1 MKKRFVIISLLLAII
16 LIAVTGCSAATPAA
30 SSAAASPAA
39 PASSA
44 ASSAAPASSAAASA
58 SSAAASAGEASYKFG
73 KVQIQALSGATCG
86 APAYIAFEKG
96 FFKEEG
102 LDVELVCGTFE
113 TQKAGLSSGNFP
125 VANGDF
131 QFFPSVQ
138 QGLKLRVVGGLHI
151 GCIKIVVPPN
161 STIKSAAD
169 LKGKKVGIDEPGG
182 TPQAVT
188 SVLLANNG
196 IDPQTGVQWLTY
208 PLDQLTTAVDKGEVD
223 AFAAWDP
230 FGTLAVRDKGYKEIF
245 DLATD
250 PLFAGR
256 PCCFLYASQKQIDEN
271 PEKVAAIVRAY
282 QKADAWIKANPED
295 AAKLIIDKK
304 YVSTT
309 DVALVTE
316 LLKNYGFDFLAEG
329 AKDQVEY
336 FADQLKKTGFLTAD
350 TDAKKFASDLYY
362 DALGAVK
369 K

>member
-1 MKKRFVIISLLLAII
+1 MKKSIVIISLLLAII
-16 LIAVTGCSAATPAA
+16 LAVAGCSATTPAA
-30 SSAAASPAA
+30 SSASV
-39 PASSA
+39 
-44 ASSAAPASSAAASA
+44 SSAAPAGSSASAAAPA
-58 SSAAASAGEASYKFG
+58 SPAASADQTAYKYG
-73 KVQIQALSGATCG
+73 KVQIQAMSGATCG
-86 APAYIAFEKG
+86 APAYIAYEKG

-102 LDVELVCGTFE
+102 LDVELVSGTFE
-113 TQKAGLSSGNFP
+113 TQKAGLSNGNFP

-138 QGLKLRVVGGLHI
+138 QGLKIRVVGGLHI

-161 STIKSAAD
+161 STIKTAAD
-169 LKGKKVGIDEPGG
+169 LKGKKIGIDEPGG

-230 FGTLAVRDKGYKEIF
+230 FGTLAVRDHNYKQIF

-256 PCCFLYASQKQIDEN
+256 PCCFLYASQKQIDDN
-271 PEKVAAIVRAY
+271 PDKIAAIVRAY
-282 QKADAWIKANPED
+282 QKADAYIKANPAD
-295 AAKLIIDKK
+295 TAKIIIDKK

-309 DVALVTE
+309 DADLVTQ
-316 LLKNYGFDFLAEG
+316 LLTDYGFDYTTTD
-329 AKDQVEY
+329 AKDQVQY
-336 FADQLKKTGFLTAD
+336 FADQLKKTGFLTSD
-350 TDAKKFASDLYY
+350 TDPQKFADDLYY
-362 DALGAVK
+362 DALANK
-369 K
+369 

>member
-1 MKKRFVIISLLLAII
+1 MKKSIVIISLLLAIVVA
-16 LIAVTGCSAATPAA
+16 LAGCSPATPAA
-30 SSAAASPAA
+30 SSA
-39 PASSA
+39 A

-58 SSAAASAGEASYKFG
+58 APASAPAASADQAGYKFG
-73 KVQIQALSGATCG
+73 KVQIQAMSGATCG
-86 APAYIAFEKG
+86 APAYIAYEKG

-102 LDVELVCGTFE
+102 LDVELVSGTFE

-138 QGLKLRVVGGLHI
+138 QGLKIRVIGGLHI
-151 GCIKIVVPPN
+151 GCIKIVVPPD
-161 STIKSAAD
+161 STIKTAAD
-169 LKGKKVGIDEPGG
+169 LKGKKIGIDEPGG

-188 SVLLANNG
+188 SVLLANNN

-230 FGTLAVRDKGYKEIF
+230 FGTLAVRDKGYKQIF

-250 PLFAGR
+250 PLFADR
-256 PCCFLYASQKQIDEN
+256 PCCFLYASQKQIDDD
-271 PEKVAAIVRAY
+271 PEKIAAIVRAY
-282 QKADAWIKANPED
+282 QKADAWIKANPAD

-309 DVALVTE
+309 DVDLVTE
-316 LLKNYGFDFLAEG
+316 LLKNYGFDYLTEG
-329 AKDQVEY
+329 SKGQVEY

-350 TDAKKFASDLYY
+350 TDSKQFAEDLYY
-362 DALGAVK
+362 DALGAVGK
-369 K
+369 